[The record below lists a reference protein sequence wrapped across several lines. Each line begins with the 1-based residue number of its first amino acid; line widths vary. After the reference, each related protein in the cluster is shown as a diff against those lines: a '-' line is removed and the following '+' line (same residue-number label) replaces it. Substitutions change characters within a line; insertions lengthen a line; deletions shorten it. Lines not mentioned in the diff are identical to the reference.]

1 MLINEVIL
9 QEAKPLN
16 DGDEVKLHSVTFVY
30 DEPTNTFF
38 RKADGVKVNPNSE
51 AHALLMGV
59 KGFGRDGKSPL
70 PMGTW
75 TSIKKAVSNM
85 MGGPLGQA
93 SRMDPKASILGKIL
107 GTGGDALSRLLS
119 KGIEKYQQSKQ
130 SKIDQTNKDTMR
142 GYTDQDIIDYMNKEM
157 PGKNF
162 TSIDQIPDGLKN
174 KAILNIIRNKVPVMA
189 GK

>member
-59 KGFGRDGKSPL
+59 KGFGRDGESPL

-119 KGIEKYQQSKQ
+119 KGIEKYQQGKQDKAAQQ
-130 SKIDQTNKDTMR
+130 SKDSAR
-142 GYTDQDIIDYMNKEM
+142 GYSDQDILDYFKKEM
-157 PGKNF
+157 PQSNF
-162 TSIDQIPDGLKN
+162 TSVDQIPDAYKK
-174 KAILNIIRNKVPVMA
+174 KAILDIIRNKVPVMA

>member
-9 QEAKPLN
+9 QEAKPLK

-75 TSIKKAVSNM
+75 TSIKKTVSNM
-85 MGGPLGQA
+85 IGGPLGQA

-107 GTGGDALSRLLS
+107 GTGGDALSRLLG

-130 SKIDQTNKDTMR
+130 NKQDSEEPENEPNTSKSQDNKTAQQKYADNYDKIFGT
-142 GYTDQDIIDYMNKEM
+142 K
-157 PGKNF
+157 
-162 TSIDQIPDGLKN
+162 
-174 KAILNIIRNKVPVMA
+174 
-189 GK
+189 